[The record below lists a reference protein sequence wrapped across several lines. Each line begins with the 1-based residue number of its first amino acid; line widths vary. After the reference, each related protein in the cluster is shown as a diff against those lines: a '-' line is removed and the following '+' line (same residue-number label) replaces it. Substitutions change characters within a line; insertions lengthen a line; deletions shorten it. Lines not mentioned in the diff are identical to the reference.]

1 MPKRLLFIFFIFISI
16 SLYAQ
21 INTNRVL
28 SIGRNALYFE
38 DYILSIQYFNQVIR
52 VKPYMAEP
60 YFFRAVAKINLE
72 DYQGAEQDCS
82 LALER
87 NPFLV
92 RAYHCRGVARIN
104 QGKYRE
110 AIEDFDKGLEFDTE
124 NRTLLLCKGISYL
137 QSKDTDAA
145 IADFSTAIEKY
156 PKFTEAYLSRGRAYI
171 EKEDTLAAL
180 DDFERALRL
189 DKFNPDAYASR
200 GIIFYIQK
208 KYQEAL
214 ADYNEAI
221 RLEPRTPGYY
231 INRGLARYY
240 LNDLR
245 GTMSDYDNVIQL
257 DPNNVL
263 AYYNRGLLREVG
275 DVNRA
280 IDDFDRVMEF
290 EPDNYMALYNRA
302 ILKTEIGQLD
312 GAIKDINKVLE
323 AYPDFYP
330 LYYSRAEAKRKM
342 RDMKG
347 AERDFTTA
355 MLMERNSGLINQ
367 NKSGNNS
374 EDEDK
379 TREKSDKNI
388 RKFNRL
394 VVAGKDDDEKRVSY
408 KNEIRGKIQNVN
420 FNIDIEPIFLFSYY
434 KKETEVR
441 RPYFNKELNKLNK
454 SKELPHV
461 IEITNSELSLTKTQI
476 EQHFAS
482 IESWTH
488 RMDDNPSYIHL
499 FGRANDFGL
508 IQDYQSAIEDYNR
521 AADINPDF
529 WFTFFC
535 RANIRHKKMEYEASL
550 SSKDEDIENRQSPVP
565 DTKFEYGLILKDY
578 DKTIQLAPDF
588 GFAWFNRANIL
599 VEQKDY
605 RNAAANYTKA
615 IELDGD
621 FAEAYFNRGLT
632 YIYLGDNQRG
642 IADLSKAGEL
652 GMYVAY
658 NIIKRFGDVKN

>member
-1 MPKRLLFIFFIFISI
+1 MPKRLLGLFFLFISVC
-16 SLYAQ
+16 SYSQ

-28 SIGRNALYFE
+28 SIGKNALYFE

-104 QGKYRE
+104 QAKYKE

-124 NRTLLLCKGISYL
+124 NKVLLLCKGISYL
-137 QSKDTDAA
+137 QGKDMDAA
-145 IADFSTAIEKY
+145 IADFSSAIEKH
-156 PKFTEAYLSRGRAYI
+156 PKFTDAYLNRGRAYLD
-171 EKEDTLAAL
+171 KEDTLSAL
-180 DDFERALRL
+180 GDFEKALRL

-200 GIIFYIQK
+200 GIIFYLQK
-208 KYQEAL
+208 NYQDAL

-221 RLEPRTPGYY
+221 RLEPRRPGYY
-231 INRGLARYY
+231 INRGLVRYY

-263 AYYNRGLLREVG
+263 AYYNRGLLRAEVG
-275 DVNRA
+275 DINRA

-302 ILKTEIGQLD
+302 LLKIEIGQSD
-312 GAIKDINKVLE
+312 GAIKDINTVLK

-347 AERDFTTA
+347 AEKDFATA
-355 MLMERNSGLINQ
+355 MLMERNAGQINQ
-367 NKSGNNS
+367 SKQGNK

-388 RKFNRL
+388 KKFNRL
-394 VVAGKDDDEKRVSY
+394 VVAGKEEEERRISY

-420 FNIDIEPIFLFSYY
+420 FNIDIEPIFLLSYY
-434 KKETEVR
+434 KKEMEIKKV
-441 RPYFNKELNKLNK
+441 PYFNKELSKLNK
-454 SKELPHV
+454 SGELPHHL
-461 IEITNSELSLTKTQI
+461 EITNSELPLSKTQI
-476 EQHFAS
+476 EKHFAS
-482 IESWTH
+482 IEAWT
-488 RMDDNPSYIHL
+488 RKLDGNPHYL
-499 FGRANDFGL
+499 YFFGRANDFEL

-521 AADINPDF
+521 AAETNPDF
-529 WFTFFC
+529 WLAYFN

-550 SSKDEDIENRQSPVP
+550 SNKKEEDIETQMSAP

-615 IELDGD
+615 IELEND

-652 GMYVAY
+652 GMYIAY
-658 NIIKRFGDVKN
+658 NIIKRFGER